1 MRKRITTIILVVIL
15 LTGLS
20 LLLYPT
26 VSNAWISYLQ
36 SKAMAEY
43 TEAVA
48 NNDDTDNERLWSE
61 AVSYNE
67 SLSGS
72 GIRWEMTGEEE
83 EAYNQLLNI
92 GSSGI
97 MSYIEIPKINCS
109 LPICHGVDEQSLKT
123 AVGHLAGTSLPVG
136 GQGSHCVL
144 SGHRGLPSAR
154 LFTDLDKLEEG
165 DVFRIQTL
173 DRVLT
178 YEVDQIQ
185 VVEPSDLTKLKIID
199 GMDYCT
205 LVTCTP
211 YGINTHRLL
220 VRGRRVETEEAA
232 EELTPVEE
240 VRLNPIVTVP
250 IVAVPAVLV
259 LLIVLLICTKR
270 RKTQRHGE
278 RTERELEAK

>member
-43 TEAVA
+43 TETVA

-72 GIRWEMTGEEE
+72 GIRWEMTDEEE

-123 AVGHLAGTSLPVG
+123 SVGHLAGTSLPVG

>member
-1 MRKRITTIILVVIL
+1 M
-15 LTGLS
+15 
-20 LLLYPT
+20 
-26 VSNAWISYLQ
+26 
-36 SKAMAEY
+36 
-43 TEAVA
+43 
-48 NNDDTDNERLWSE
+48 TD
-61 AVSYNE
+61 
-67 SLSGS
+67 
-72 GIRWEMTGEEE
+72 EEE

-123 AVGHLAGTSLPVG
+123 SVGHLAGTSLPVG

>member
-43 TEAVA
+43 SETVA

-72 GIRWEMTGEEE
+72 GIRWEMTDEEE

-123 AVGHLAGTSLPVG
+123 SVGHLAGTSLPVG

-240 VRLNPIVTVP
+240 VRLNPIVAVP
-250 IVAVPAVLV
+250 IIAVPAVLV